1 MATPLSKSARKI
13 STLFSS
19 GTSRDDSDSV
29 LSRSSTSSYLRGSSH
44 DSPGAGFG
52 SNASL
57 PKSASL
63 SKIAG
68 PRAHTPINS
77 HTPIMPPPISTT
89 PLSPLPPPPTL
100 VNYGQPR
107 PASSHGSVRS
117 KPSSRETS
125 REGSR
130 SRPSTPTTMGPPGR
144 ANSPIAR
151 TQTASRD
158 SKISKRHSWL
168 PKKPGH
174 GPDELGSQEPK
185 AWIAGLPEHI
195 PYDLSP
201 IFRGEKVC
209 RAILLLANVL
219 THTADNG
226 SVER

>member
-1 MATPLSKSARKI
+1 MATPLAKSARKL

-19 GTSRDDSDSV
+19 GSSRDDSDAV
-29 LSRSSTSSYLRGSSH
+29 LSHSSTSPHLRGSSH
-44 DSPGAGFG
+44 DLSGAGSR

-68 PRAHTPINS
+68 HRAHNSINS
-77 HTPIMPPPISTT
+77 HNPIMPPPINTAT
-89 PLSPLPPPPTL
+89 LSPLAPPPTL
-100 VNYGQPR
+100 VNYGPPR
-107 PASSHGSVRS
+107 PASSHGSARS
-117 KPSSRETS
+117 RPSSRATS

-130 SRPSTPTTMGPPGR
+130 SRPSTPTTIGPPAS
-144 ANSPIAR
+144 ANSPVAR
-151 TQTASRD
+151 TQTIPRD
-158 SKISKRHSWL
+158 TKISKRHSWV
-168 PKKPGH
+168 PRKPGN

-185 AWIAGLPEHI
+185 AWIAGLREHI

-209 RAILLLANVL
+209 RAASLLANVL

-226 SVER
+226 IVE

>member
-1 MATPLSKSARKI
+1 MATPLNKSARKI

-29 LSRSSTSSYLRGSSH
+29 LSRSSTSSHLRGSSH
-44 DSPGAGFG
+44 DLPGAGSR

-68 PRAHTPINS
+68 HRAHTSINS
-77 HTPIMPPPISTT
+77 HTPIMPTPISTA

-100 VNYGQPR
+100 VNYGPPR

-117 KPSSRETS
+117 RPSSRATS

-130 SRPSTPTTMGPPGR
+130 SRPSTPTTIGPPGS

-151 TQTASRD
+151 TQTTSRD
-158 SKISKRHSWL
+158 TKLSKRHSWL

-174 GPDELGSQEPK
+174 GPDELGGQEPK
-185 AWIAGLPEHI
+185 AWIAGLREHI
-195 PYDLSP
+195 PYELSP

-209 RAILLLANVL
+209 RANFLLANVL
-219 THTADNG
+219 TCTADNG
-226 SVER
+226 TVER